1 MISAIAIDD
10 ETPSLKI
17 IEHFCSRTGYIDL
30 LNAFLKPNEALTWL
44 ENNPIDLMF
53 LDIRMP
59 SISGI
64 DFFKSLSVKPPVI
77 FTTGYS
83 EYAVEGFN
91 LDAVDYL
98 LKPFTY
104 DRFVKA
110 TDKVKEYYDYIK
122 TGKPAEQ
129 HLIIRADYSLYK
141 VPLSDIHYIESA
153 GDYLK
158 FHLKSAKTITPR
170 MTMKALTDKLP
181 ADKFARVHRS
191 FVVPISA
198 ITSIH
203 DNNVYLG
210 DLAIPIGLNYQEEL
224 MKQYGGRS

>member
-17 IEHFCSRTGYIDL
+17 IEHFCAKTGYINL
-30 LNAFLKPNEALTWL
+30 AKTFLKPNEALAWL
-44 ENNPIDLMF
+44 ENNPVDLMF

-104 DRFVKA
+104 DRFAKA

-141 VPLSDIHYIESA
+141 VQLADIHYIESA
-153 GDYLK
+153 GDYIK
-158 FHLKSAKTITPR
+158 FHLKGAKTITAR
-170 MTMKALTDKLP
+170 MTMKTLTDKLP
-181 ADKFARVHRS
+181 SDKFVRVHRS
-191 FVVPISA
+191 FVVPLSG

-203 DNNVYLG
+203 DKNVHLG
-210 DLAIPIGLNYQEEL
+210 DMVIPIGLNYEEEL
-224 MKQYGGRS
+224 MKLYNSKS

>member
-17 IEHFCSRTGYIDL
+17 IEHFCAKTGYIDL
-30 LNAFLKPNEALTWL
+30 AKTFLKPNEALAWL
-44 ENNPIDLMF
+44 ENNPVDLMF

-104 DRFVKA
+104 DRFTKA

-141 VPLSDIHYIESA
+141 VQLADILYIESA
-153 GDYLK
+153 GDYIK
-158 FHLKSAKTITPR
+158 FHLKSAKTITAR
-170 MTMKALTDKLP
+170 MTMKALMDKLP
-181 ADKFARVHRS
+181 ADKFPRVHRS
-191 FVVPISA
+191 FIVPLSG
-198 ITSIH
+198 ITSIR
-203 DNNVYLG
+203 DKNVHLG
-210 DLAIPIGLNYQEEL
+210 DMIIPIGLNYEDEL
-224 MKQYGGRS
+224 MKLYNSKS

>member
-17 IEHFCSRTGYIDL
+17 IEHFCAKTGYI
-30 LNAFLKPNEALTWL
+30 NPVKSFLKPNEALAWL
-44 ENNPIDLMF
+44 ENNPVDLMF

-59 SISGI
+59 SVSGI
-64 DFFKSLSVKPPVI
+64 DFFKSLPIKPPVI

-104 DRFVKA
+104 DRFLKA
-110 TDKVKEYYDYIK
+110 TDKVKEYYDYVK
-122 TGKPAEQ
+122 AEKPAGQ

-141 VPLSDIHYIESA
+141 VQFADIQYMESA

-158 FHLKSAKTITPR
+158 FHLNNGKTITAR
-170 MTMKALTDKLP
+170 MTMKALMDKLP

-191 FVVPISA
+191 FVVPLSA
-198 ITSIH
+198 ITSIR
-203 DNNVYLG
+203 DKNVHLG
-210 DLAIPIGLNYQEEL
+210 DLAIPIGLNYEEEL
-224 MKQYGGRS
+224 MKQYGGKS